1 MKTCAA
7 CGWYMRTWAPKCGY
21 CGADYP
27 TRARGRNQAQTTPN
41 RGADPL
47 KAQHAVPTVDLTRGQ
62 AGTYAQAVVGTPLPK
77 QSLEHTPPPKAVVEP
92 TTSAQ
97 EAGPAE
103 PKRSPEQL
111 QQLLQWQISLWG
123 ENDKEVENARERL
136 RQATLL
142 RQQSKPLDTQVLA
155 ARSRAKRTEAKL
167 TKATKVAHEKEIAV
181 QEALRQSDEAKATVA
196 QIQGELAEAH
206 TAYTALVSQQLRAQ
220 TQTGGPAPSAAALLQ
235 WWGLDMPQE
244 IPVEMQEP
252 VGELQAALAK
262 VTIMAQKHAEAAGT
276 EAQQETVADSS
287 ATPQPGESKPA
298 ATRPSSAKEPE
309 HQAQPMQTDEDQ
321 QVVQHATASSST
333 VVVSK
338 GRQQPALTE
347 PDPKRVCSDASHGTT
362 ETRAACS

>member
-27 TRARGRNQAQTTPN
+27 TRARGRNQAQATPN
-41 RGADPL
+41 RAAEAPKVQHTAPL
-47 KAQHAVPTVDLTRGQ
+47 VDLTRGQ
-62 AGTYAQAVVGTPLPK
+62 PATYAQTVVGTPLPK

-92 TTSAQ
+92 TTPAQ
-97 EAGPAE
+97 DAEPAE

-123 ENDKEVENARERL
+123 ENDKEVESTRERL

-167 TKATKVAHEKEIAV
+167 TKATKIAQEKEIAV
-181 QEALRQSDEAKATVA
+181 QEALRQSDEAKATVT

-220 TQTGGPAPSAAALLQ
+220 AQTGGPAPSAAALLQ

-244 IPVEMQEP
+244 VPVDMQEP

-262 VTIMAQKHAEAAGT
+262 VTMMAQKHAEAT
-276 EAQQETVADSS
+276 RPEKQQGPVADNP
-287 ATPQPGESKPA
+287 ATPQSQENKA
-298 ATRPSSAKEPE
+298 ATATPSAANESS
-309 HQAQPMQTDEDQ
+309 QPMQTDEDQ
-321 QVVQHATASSST
+321 QVVQPATASSSA
-333 VVVSK
+333 VLVSK

-347 PDPKRVCSDASHGTT
+347 PDPKRVCSDASHGTAD
-362 ETRAACS
+362 TRAACS